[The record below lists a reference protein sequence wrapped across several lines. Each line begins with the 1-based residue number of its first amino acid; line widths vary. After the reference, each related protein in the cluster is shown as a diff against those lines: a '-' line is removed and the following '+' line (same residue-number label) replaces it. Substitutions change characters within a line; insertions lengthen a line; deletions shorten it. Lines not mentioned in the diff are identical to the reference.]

1 MPQSPV
7 AAFETTMNK
16 THEWL
21 KEVADAGG
29 FTGEPQAYS
38 ALRAVLHAIR
48 DRLTVDEA
56 AHLGAQLPMLVRGF
70 YFEGWKPAASPNR
83 ERTWDEFVQNVR
95 ESLRGNPMIEPE
107 RAIEATFRVLDQ
119 RITIGEIND
128 IKRMLP
134 QEVREHWIYAHA

>member
-21 KEVADAGG
+21 KEMAEAGG
-29 FTGEPQAYS
+29 LAGEPQAYS
-38 ALRAVLHAIR
+38 ALRAVLHSIR

-56 AHLGAQLPMLVRGF
+56 THLGAQLPMLVRGF
-70 YFEGWKPAASPNR
+70 YFEGWKPAQSPNR
-83 ERTWDEFVQNVR
+83 ERTWDEFVMSVR
-95 ESLRGNPMIEPE
+95 ESLRGNPMIDPE
-107 RAIEATFRVLDQ
+107 RAIEATFKVLDK

-134 QEVREHWIYAHA
+134 QEIREHWVAAPA